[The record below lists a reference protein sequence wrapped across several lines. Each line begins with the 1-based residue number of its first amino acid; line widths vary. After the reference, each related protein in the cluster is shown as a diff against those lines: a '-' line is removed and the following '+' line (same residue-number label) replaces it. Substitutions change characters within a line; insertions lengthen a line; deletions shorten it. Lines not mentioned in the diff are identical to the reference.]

1 MPHKDS
7 GTCRPG
13 DIALIEVDIGIMTH
27 EGIEPCTLVDAGIL
41 ASPELQGLTFQQMID
56 TTRPTYIYEPP
67 R

>member
-41 ASPELQGLTFQQMID
+41 N
-56 TTRPTYIYEPP
+56 RPGFNAHCGYLCAADWSAP
-67 R
+67 RAA